1 MWNKPTGAKPSSQ
14 DFNGPV
20 PPPNKPQEAPRNVSS
35 APPSSFAQ
43 STSSFAPSTPQSV
56 AETVTA
62 HVSKISSGLKIQGEI
77 TGTSDLYIDGEA
89 QGKIRLTGSRVTV
102 GPNGRVQSDIEA
114 REIVVEGSVQGNLK
128 AGERLRLGGSSRVQG
143 MMMAPRIGIDDGARY
158 RGKVEVTRVEMGR
171 PTSVS
176 EPAIEAEALKPVS
189 VNSDDE

>member
-20 PPPNKPQEAPRNVSS
+20 PPPNKPQETPRSVSS
-35 APPSSFAQ
+35 PPPISFV
-43 STSSFAPSTPQSV
+43 PSTPQSV

-89 QGKIRLTGSRVTV
+89 QGKIRLSGSRVTV

-128 AGERLRLGGSSRVQG
+128 AGERVRLGGSSRVQG

-158 RGKVEVTRVEMGR
+158 RGKVEVTRVEMSR
-171 PTSVS
+171 PTPVS
-176 EPAIEAEALKPVS
+176 EPAIDAEALKPVS
-189 VNSDDE
+189 VNSNDE